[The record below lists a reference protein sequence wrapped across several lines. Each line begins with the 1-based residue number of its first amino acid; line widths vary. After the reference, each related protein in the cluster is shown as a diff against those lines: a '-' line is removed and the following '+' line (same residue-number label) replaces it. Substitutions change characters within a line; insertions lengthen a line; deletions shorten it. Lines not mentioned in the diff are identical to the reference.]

1 MNARLLKRLDPAL
14 GEWFAGRFA
23 EFSEVQLLALPHTLK
38 GENTLILAPTGSGK
52 TLAAFLS
59 ALSALGKE
67 ARRGKLGNTTQVVY
81 VSPLRSLN
89 RDMERN
95 LSLPLEALNATLPG
109 TQKVRLGVRTGDT
122 ALEDRARLTRER
134 PHLLLTTPE
143 SLSSMLSQTQWRE
156 GFVPR
161 CVIVDEIH
169 SFCESKRGS
178 LLAITLERLA
188 LRARGP
194 LQRIGLSA
202 TASPVEEVGRLLAGK
217 EPIAV
222 AQANTRKVHRLDIA
236 TVPEETHLPAA
247 GFNPY
252 RVAHVVANLV
262 EKAQCSL
269 IFTSTRSAAER
280 LGLALKVLLPELDEL
295 IEVHHASLDR
305 EKRLWVED
313 QLAAGTLRAV
323 VCSSSLEMGVDFSG
337 VDQVLLIGAPRGV
350 SRAVQ
355 RLGRGG
361 HRIGGVAVG
370 SLVPLSMPDLLECI
384 AIRAAVKAG
393 RLDVLRPPKA
403 PLDVLAQALLGLAV
417 EREHGVDE
425 AYELIRRAGPYANLH
440 REDFDAVMD
449 YLAGGGKVLGGSGEY
464 GKIVIADGKFKVASR
479 KVARAYYQNIGTISD
494 DYAVRVV
501 TRNQHRLGD
510 VEESFL
516 TGLQPG
522 EAFVIAGKSVVVK
535 KLHAN
540 IAVVEP
546 AKGERVRT
554 PRWMGG
560 KMSLTARLA
569 EEELALRRNL
579 REAYESGGRKQLTT
593 VLRKQWDV
601 GQENAERAA
610 DYIERQYLATPLPVD
625 KPVLIERVRD
635 GRSLLY
641 IFHSVAGRGV
651 NRSMIWALSHRLA
664 EECGSMIGNFD
675 DHTFLISFGAKRA
688 PDVERLREAFQPLR
702 FLDDLEVALE
712 KTELLGSKFRPICET
727 GQLLPRR
734 NAASPGPQRRTSSW
748 NGRLLF
754 ETFRRYEPGHPLL
767 REAVREVLEDDLDA
781 GKALEQAALI
791 YREPWEVYDLERPS
805 PFAIPLFAAFN
816 RETLVA
822 ADPDRALDEMVA
834 SLYDQW
840 IPHSN

>member
-1 MNARLLKRLDPAL
+1 
-14 GEWFAGRFA
+14 
-23 EFSEVQLLALPHTLK
+23 
-38 GENTLILAPTGSGK
+38 
-52 TLAAFLS
+52 
-59 ALSALGKE
+59 
-67 ARRGKLGNTTQVVY
+67 
-81 VSPLRSLN
+81 
-89 RDMERN
+89 
-95 LSLPLEALNATLPG
+95 
-109 TQKVRLGVRTGDT
+109 
-122 ALEDRARLTRER
+122 
-134 PHLLLTTPE
+134 
-143 SLSSMLSQTQWRE
+143 
-156 GFVPR
+156 
-161 CVIVDEIH
+161 
-169 SFCESKRGS
+169 
-178 LLAITLERLA
+178 
-188 LRARGP
+188 
-194 LQRIGLSA
+194 
-202 TASPVEEVGRLLAGK
+202 VEEVGRLLAGK

-222 AQANTRKVHRLDIA
+222 AQANPRKVHRLDIA
-236 TVPEETHLPAA
+236 TLPAETHLPAA

-305 EKRLWVED
+305 DKRLWVED

-323 VCSSSLEMGVDFSG
+323 VCSSSLEMGVDFGG

-393 RLDVLRPPKA
+393 RLDVLRPPRA

-425 AYELIRRAGPYANLH
+425 AYDLIRRAGPYLNLH
-440 REDFDAVMD
+440 REDFDAVLD

-464 GKIVIADGKFKVASR
+464 GKIWIADGKFKVASR

-569 EEELALRRNL
+569 AEELALRRNL
-579 REAYESGGRKQLTT
+579 REAYEGGGRKQLIR
-593 VLRKQWDV
+593 VLRKKWEV
-601 GQENAERAA
+601 GQGNAERVA

-625 KPVLIERVRD
+625 RPVLIERVRD

-641 IFHSVAGRGV
+641 IFHSVAGRGA

-688 PDVERLREAFQPLR
+688 PDVERLREAFQPVR
-702 FLDDLEVALE
+702 FLDDLETALE
-712 KTELLGSKFRPICET
+712 NTELLGSKFRPICET

-754 ETFRRYEPGHPLL
+754 ETFRRYEPEHPLL

-791 YREPWEVYDLERPS
+791 YREPWEVYELDRPS

-834 SLYDQW
+834 SLYEQW